1 MRRNALK
8 TLTQGAGAGS
18 RREFTLQLLRNLLL
32 FAWQRRVLSICG
44 RGTWLPKSI
53 VANNCH
59 INNPS
64 LLSTRAY
71 AFLEGLNSNL
81 FVHVLKG
88 CMCLGVCK
96 GVTFQ

>member
-8 TLTQGAGAGS
+8 TLTRGGVKEGVRVATVAKFIIICMQC
-18 RREFTLQLLRNLLL
+18 
-32 FAWQRRVLSICG
+32 RVLSICG

-71 AFLEGLNSNL
+71 AFFEGLSSNL
-81 FVHVLKG
+81 FQHVLKG
-88 CMCLGVCK
+88 CVQGCV
-96 GVTFQ
+96 

>member
-8 TLTQGAGAGS
+8 TLTRGEVKEGVHVATVAK
-18 RREFTLQLLRNLLL
+18 FIIICM
-32 FAWQRRVLSICG
+32 QRRVLSICG

-71 AFLEGLNSNL
+71 AFFEGLSSNL

-88 CMCLGVCK
+88 CVHGCV
-96 GVTFQ
+96 